1 MKKTTTSIPLKPE
14 APTEAQAREAMEKH
28 VAAVL
33 KEQEITVR
41 ASQIAERL
49 KARIAKKA
57 ARYLN
62 DKESTA
68 KVLMAYAEANPELFT
83 NSRKTEIYGGH
94 EIGYQTGQPAV
105 DYIRPPGEKK
115 KQNNEG
121 FLAALHARGGE
132 WEKDFIRIIEEPNK
146 EAILAA
152 RREAEELSK
161 TDPKQADA
169 LSTFDTDLATYG
181 AKVVQGEAFVIRLN
195 IQPVAKPTKGKKA
208 AKPGPAQAAA

>member
-41 ASQIAERL
+41 ASKIAERL
-49 KARIAKKA
+49 KARIAKKQ
-57 ARYLN
+57 ARYLA
-62 DKESTA
+62 DKKSTA
-68 KVLMAYAEANPELFT
+68 AILFAYAEANPELFREA
-83 NSRKTEIYGGH
+83 RKTELYGGH

-105 DYIRPPGEKK
+105 EYIRPPGEGK
-115 KQNNEG
+115 KQTDEG
-121 FLAALHARGGE
+121 FLKALHALGGE
-132 WEKDFIRIIEEPNK
+132 WETNFIRKIEEPNK

-152 RREAEELSK
+152 RREAEEISK
-161 TDPKQADA
+161 TVPEQAFALDA
-169 LSTFDTDLATYG
+169 FDIKLASYG
-181 AKVVQGEAFVIRLN
+181 AKVSQGEAFVIRLN

-208 AKPGPAQAAA
+208 AKPQPAQAAA